1 MGVKLTGL
9 KHSNFYRLLREKS
22 RPYLSRLL
30 AAIPLM
36 ILFGAVTGG
45 QAYAIEPV
53 INDIFISKNKMM
65 LYVMPG
71 VIVLL
76 FLLKGAASY
85 GQSYLLEWVGQRII
99 ADVRNDLYAHL
110 QKLSLSYYDRTS
122 TGELMSR
129 ITNDVNLIQGSVSSL
144 IVGAIRETFT
154 IISLI
159 AVVVYQDWF
168 LAMFA
173 LLVFPACIIPLAKFG
188 RRLRKISRGTQET
201 MADLSVFLNETIR
214 GARIVKGFC
223 REDYEVERFSNE
235 TERLFKLRIKDI
247 STRAA
252 SHPVMEMLASF
263 AIGAIIYYGGM
274 LVFEGKSTM
283 GQLMSF
289 LAALILLYE
298 PLKRVTRMNHDLQNG
313 MAAADRIYAV
323 LDTKPAIVDKPGAKE
338 LPTLSEEIRFKDV
351 YFGYR
356 PDELVL
362 KDINLT
368 VPKGQALAIV
378 GTSGGGKTTL
388 VNLLPRFYETTDGSI
403 SVDGFDIRDVTLHS
417 LRNQIAIVTQ
427 QNILF
432 NDTVK
437 NNIAYGRAGAT
448 LEDVQ
453 EAARAAYATDFIAAL
468 PNGYDTVIGESGV
481 LLSGG
486 QRQRLSI
493 ARAILADKPI
503 LILDEATS
511 NLDTESEHFVQMALE
526 NLMKGRTTFVIAHRL
541 STVQRADRIVV
552 IDQGSIVEEGR
563 HEELLA
569 NQGIYCRLHNMQFC
583 IDSGLEG
590 LKVEQ

>member
-1 MGVKLTGL
+1 MKFSLS
-9 KHSNFYRLLREKS
+9 KFKQSNFFRLLNDKS
-22 RPYLSRLL
+22 RPYLKRLL

-36 ILFGAVTGG
+36 IIFGAVTGG
-45 QAYAIEPV
+45 QAAVIEPV
-53 INDIFISKNKMM
+53 INDIFISKNETM
-65 LYVMPG
+65 LYLMPAVV
-71 VIVLL
+71 VIL

-99 ADVRNDLYAHL
+99 ADVRIDLYAHL
-110 QKLSLSYYDRTS
+110 QRLSLGYYDKTS

-129 ITNDVNLIQGSVSSL
+129 ITNDVNLIQGSVSGL
-144 IVGAIRETFT
+144 IIGAIRETFT

-159 AVVVYQDWF
+159 AVVIYQDWF
-168 LAMFA
+168 LAIFA

-188 RRLRKISRGTQET
+188 RRLRKISKGTQET
-201 MADLSVFLNETIR
+201 MADVSVFLNETIR

-223 REDYEVERFSNE
+223 REGHEVKRFSDEVER
-235 TERLFKLRIKDI
+235 LFTLRIKDV

-252 SHPVMEMLASF
+252 SHPVMELLASF
-263 AIGAIIYYGGM
+263 AIGGIILYGGM

-283 GQLMSF
+283 GQLLSF

-298 PLKRVTRMNHDLQNG
+298 PLKRVTRMNHELQNG
-313 MAAADRIYAV
+313 MAAADRIYAI
-323 LDTKPAIVDKPGAKE
+323 LDTKPAIVDEPGAKE
-338 LPTLSEEIRFKDV
+338 LPTLQKEIRLQNV
-351 YFGYR
+351 SFGYR

-362 KDINLT
+362 KNINLT

-388 VNLLPRFYETTDGSI
+388 VNLLPRFYEVKQGSI
-403 SVDGFDIRDVTLHS
+403 SVDGHDIRDVTLES
-417 LRNQIAIVTQ
+417 LRSQIAIVTQ

-437 NNIAYGRAGAT
+437 NNIAYGREGAT
-448 LEDVQ
+448 MEEV
-453 EAARAAYATDFIAAL
+453 EAAARAAYATDFISAL
-468 PNGYDTVIGESGV
+468 PNGYDTVVGESGV

-486 QRQRLSI
+486 QCQRLSI

-541 STVQRADRIVV
+541 STVQGADRIVV

-563 HEELLA
+563 HDELMA
-569 NQGIYCRLHNMQFC
+569 NEGIYCRLHNMQFC
-583 IDSGLEG
+583 VDSGLEG
-590 LKVEQ
+590 LNLEQ